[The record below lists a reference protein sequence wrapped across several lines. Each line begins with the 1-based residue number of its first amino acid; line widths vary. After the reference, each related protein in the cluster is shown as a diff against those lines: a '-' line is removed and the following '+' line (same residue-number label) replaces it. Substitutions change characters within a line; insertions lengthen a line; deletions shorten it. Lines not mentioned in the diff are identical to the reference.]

1 MLRVPCLF
9 GWFLFSAAMPAPVA
23 TGESM
28 VYYLEKCS
36 STLHV
41 LHILFVFTSVFD
53 HPPKVGPSCSS
64 KILCMCF
71 MDVPDSLHGLQFY
84 VRTRAVEVPSMAV
97 CLFTVSIF
105 VSLLV
110 IWTQKSFMIASL
122 ACVQDQAC
130 LLLALRMVVIPEQW
144 SETLCSSASNCSFNG
159 NSINMRMKSRAQLRQ
174 YYCYNNL
181 KCEKLYNSL
190 A

>member
-28 VYYLEKCS
+28 VNYLEKCS

-41 LHILFVFTSVFD
+41 LHILYLLLYSTTLQRLGLPVV
-53 HPPKVGPSCSS
+53 PR
-64 KILCMCF
+64 ILCMCF

-84 VRTRAVEVPSMAV
+84 VHTRAVEVPSMAV

-110 IWTQKSFMIASL
+110 IWTQKNFMIASL